1 MNYAATYCALVSKR
15 LSNPISKQDCYCETH
30 HIIPK
35 SEGGI
40 DEKDNLVNLTA
51 REHYIAHLLLAK
63 IYNDL
68 KMYSAVAYMKC
79 GFTERQNFKVNSR
92 LYEKMRLHYS
102 KKLSEIGGI
111 NKGRPPWNKG
121 KKDCYTKEQLKKLSD
136 SHKGHIPWNKGKH
149 GVQPPPPNKG
159 CPRANEVK
167 ARISKTKRMKK
178 LHWYTDGSISIM
190 AKECPNGFK
199 QGRLI

>member
-1 MNYAATYCALVSKR
+1 
-15 LSNPISKQDCYCETH
+15 
-30 HIIPK
+30 
-35 SEGGI
+35 
-40 DEKDNLVNLTA
+40 
-51 REHYIAHLLLAK
+51 
-63 IYNDL
+63 
-68 KMYSAVAYMKC
+68 
-79 GFTERQNFKVNSR
+79 
-92 LYEKMRLHYS
+92 MRLHYS

-159 CPRANEVK
+159 CPRSNEVK

-199 QGRLI
+199 QGRLM